1 MNNTVALRGVERRHG
16 RRRALPEA
24 NVELATS
31 RVPSSGRPSVFGLD
45 SAAPQRCPEIRRR
58 LGHLSQGFGFPDG
71 FTGFTFVDCVA
82 VLKECTQPTARRARS
97 GRRRR
102 STPTSELPGTP
113 GLLVLN
119 EPMAR
124 PPRTLT
130 DKDVGRQ
137 AGLVLGYFID
147 LAYDPAGIDS
157 FASRVIGDF

>member
-16 RRRALPEA
+16 RRWALPEA

-31 RVPSSGRPSVFGLD
+31 RVPSSGRPSVFGLE

-58 LGHLSQGFGFPDG
+58 LGHLSQGSVFQMASPGSHSS
-71 FTGFTFVDCVA
+71 
-82 VLKECTQPTARRARS
+82 TASRCSRSARSRPRDARARA
-97 GRRRR
+97 GGAR

-137 AGLVLGYFID
+137 AGFVLGYFID
-147 LAYDPAGIDS
+147 LAYDPAGIDL